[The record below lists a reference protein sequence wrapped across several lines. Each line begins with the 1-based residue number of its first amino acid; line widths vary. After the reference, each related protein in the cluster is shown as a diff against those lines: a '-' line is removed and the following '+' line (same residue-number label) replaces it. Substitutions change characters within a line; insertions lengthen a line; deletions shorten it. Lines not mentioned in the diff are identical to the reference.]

1 MSRMGRLGPVEGKWV
16 GGVGEI
22 RDGRQWIIYFINVT
36 MMSHGN
42 KYQIKGFPPVPPPS
56 PFPGGVGGGT
66 GEKNLFLRF
75 ISIWPHRY
83 VNKIYD
89 SSSTLPHFP
98 HSSNSLPLDRPKSTH
113 STHMILEISIC
124 HFYTHNQIF
133 QLCTKDAYFFR
144 EGKK

>member
-1 MSRMGRLGPVEGKWV
+1 MGRLGPIEGKWV
-16 GGVGEI
+16 GGVGEMGE
-22 RDGRQWIIYFINVT
+22 GRRWIISFINVT

-42 KYQIKGFPPVPPPS
+42 KPAGAGEREWGRD
-56 PFPGGVGGGT
+56 GG
-66 GEKNLFLRF
+66 KNLYLRF